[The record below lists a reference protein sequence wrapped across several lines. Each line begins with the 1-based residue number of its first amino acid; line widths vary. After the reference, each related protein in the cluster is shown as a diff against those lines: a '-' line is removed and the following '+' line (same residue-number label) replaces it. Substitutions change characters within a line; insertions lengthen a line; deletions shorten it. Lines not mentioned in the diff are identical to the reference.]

1 MPTEVLTKLEIAERQ
16 LNRAISL
23 LIEDSDRVCAITLA
37 GAAEE
42 VLAGLLKAIGK
53 IDVLSEISQASVDMG
68 KIVGQKW
75 TLGTFKSDFNF
86 VKNELKHHDRG
97 NEKITIFEEA
107 STEIIS
113 RAIENFRR
121 RSGNYSHQMHTF
133 MSKYS

>member
-68 KIVGQKW
+68 KIVGQTW

-86 VKNELKHHDRG
+86 VTTGVRFELSALTRFLDQKNG
-97 NEKITIFEEA
+97 A
-107 STEIIS
+107 
-113 RAIENFRR
+113 
-121 RSGNYSHQMHTF
+121 
-133 MSKYS
+133 

>member
-53 IDVLSEISQASVDMG
+53 IDV
-68 KIVGQKW
+68 
-75 TLGTFKSDFNF
+75 
-86 VKNELKHHDRG
+86 
-97 NEKITIFEEA
+97 
-107 STEIIS
+107 
-113 RAIENFRR
+113 
-121 RSGNYSHQMHTF
+121 
-133 MSKYS
+133 

>member
-1 MPTEVLTKLEIAERQ
+1 MPTEVLTKIEIAERQ

-42 VLAGLLKAIGK
+42 VLAGLLKADGK
-53 IDVLSEISQASVDMG
+53 TDVLTEISQASVDMG
-68 KIVGQKW
+68 KIIGHTW

-86 VKNELKHHDRG
+86 FKNELKHHDRG
-97 NEKITIFEEA
+97 NNEIPIFEEA

-121 RSGNYSHQMHTF
+121 LSENYSHEMHSF
-133 MSKYS
+133 ISKYS